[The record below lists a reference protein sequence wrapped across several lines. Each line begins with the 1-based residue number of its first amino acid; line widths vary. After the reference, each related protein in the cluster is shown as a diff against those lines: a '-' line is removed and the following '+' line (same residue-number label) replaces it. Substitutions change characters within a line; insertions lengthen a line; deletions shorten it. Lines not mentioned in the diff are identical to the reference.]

1 MASLNK
7 RDKIWLWVVG
17 LASFAAFVMLLLFL
31 IPGVYKLRLIFCEAQ
46 STNGD
51 KKPGISCCRQTR
63 DSCEGTEQK
72 PTCGETKPRDEITF
86 NPGNNPQVDRLIR
99 AIEGLER
106 QQLVI
111 KQQGP
116 DSLKLN
122 LEGNPQVER
131 LINAVKELRSLPL
144 AVEQQK
150 PHSLKLEL
158 ENNPQ
163 VDRLIRAVETRSPQ
177 YPVTEQ
183 RLTSYLA
190 EKTACDN
197 AGLDMSDFILFGR
210 TKFQLEGAAKGQ
222 VAEFMKRNGQIKKL
236 WVFGFASPDGE
247 DGRNKGLAKVRAK
260 AVRNEIK
267 TGHSY
272 SGDIAVKPIGE
283 DHPINGIANSRSVV
297 IAACWATPGEAETAG
312 KPDTT
317 PSSCIDTSRSD

>member
-1 MASLNK
+1 MPVKNMASLNK
-7 RDKIWLWVVG
+7 RDTFWLWVVG
-17 LASFAAFVMLLLFL
+17 LVSFAALVMLLLFL
-31 IPGVYKLRLIFCEAQ
+31 SPGVYQLYLIFCEAQ

-51 KKPGISCCRQTR
+51 RKPGIFCCRQTL
-63 DSCEGTEQK
+63 DCCEDTRQK
-72 PTCGETKPRDEITF
+72 PTCDETKPRDEVTF
-86 NPGNNPQVDRLIR
+86 NLGNNPQVDRLIR
-99 AIEGLER
+99 AIEGLSH

-116 DSLKLN
+116 DSLKL
-122 LEGNPQVER
+122 
-131 LINAVKELRSLPL
+131 
-144 AVEQQK
+144 
-150 PHSLKLEL
+150 EL

-163 VDRLIRAVETRSPQ
+163 VDQLIRAVETRSPQ

-222 VAEFMKRNGQIKKL
+222 VAEFMKRNRQIKKL

-247 DGRNKGLAKVRAK
+247 DERNKGLAEVRAK

-297 IAACWATPGEAETAG
+297 IAACWATPGEAEKAG

-317 PSSCIDTSRSD
+317 PSSCVDTSRSD